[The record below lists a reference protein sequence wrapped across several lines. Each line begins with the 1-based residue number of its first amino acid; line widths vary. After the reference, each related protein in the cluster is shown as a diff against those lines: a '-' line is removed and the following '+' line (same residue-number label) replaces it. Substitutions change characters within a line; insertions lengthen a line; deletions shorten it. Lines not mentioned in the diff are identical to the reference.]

1 MLAFFLFPKEG
12 NVNYNRKATRFLNS
26 EGLDNPCRFMT
37 DTQVEKLSIRTTPHW
52 HTLFTGR
59 HIGIHRPD
67 GKICNWTARV
77 LTKDKLYRQKCLGSA
92 LDFGHGAI
100 DYRIALA
107 RALEWFDTDKVRALA
122 TTARAVGRVSEVNV
136 CPIGDVYSVGH
147 ALRDY
152 CEWTR
157 LARSTGGHYNNL
169 VLINHHLI
177 PNFAHLPLESF
188 NATHLRALAR
198 QVLET
203 PPKYG
208 FREMQPRQP
217 IENLS
222 HDELR
227 RRKRTFNSL
236 VTILKMAFKH
246 AWDNAEIESE
256 RPWRCLKRISVNYQ
270 PRTIFLD
277 RSECQ
282 RLLDECTPAL
292 RNLVLA
298 ALYSGCRV
306 GELGNLT
313 VGDVGQQGFGLRIG
327 AFKRSPARFVFL
339 PDEGMAFFLKL
350 SEGKGSQD
358 YVLTSDMG
366 KPWRKQHT
374 QLFRRAVARS
384 GLPKDLVFHGL
395 RHTYASDLVRRGVPL
410 DIVAKQLGHASSITV
425 SNTYGHFAEQFR
437 EEQVRT
443 RFSPLSQEQV
453 QSAKAMR
460 GELDQLWSSLQK
472 DDWRQYARL
481 EQNAPYPRQSFAN
494 PPREVAEF
502 FKDIDQTIA
511 GRSRNHH

>member
-1 MLAFFLFPKEG
+1 MT
-12 NVNYNRKATRFLNS
+12 YSRKADRFLKSAGMN
-26 EGLDNPCRFMT
+26 NPCRFMT
-37 DTQVEKLSIRTTPHW
+37 DGQVNALPIRSAPHW
-52 HTLFTGR
+52 HSLLTGR

-67 GKICNWTARV
+67 AKICNWTARV

-92 LDFGHGAI
+92 IEFGNGSI
-100 DYRIALA
+100 GYRDALA
-107 RALEWFDTDKVRALA
+107 RAFAWFDTAEVKALA
-122 TTARAVGRVSEVNV
+122 TTTRPVGRVSDVSI
-136 CPIGDVYSVGH
+136 CPIGDVYTVGH
-147 ALRDY
+147 AMKDY
-152 CEWTR
+152 CDWTR
-157 LARSTGGHYNNL
+157 LARSAGGHYNNL
-169 VLINHHLI
+169 VLINHHII
-177 PNFAHLPLESF
+177 PNFAHVPLKQF
-188 NATHLRALAR
+188 NAHHLRDLAK

-208 FREMQPRQP
+208 FRERQPRQP
-217 IENLS
+217 IEQLS

-256 RPWRCLKRISVNYQ
+256 RPWRCLKRIAVNHS

-282 RLLDECTPAL
+282 RLLKECTPAL

-306 GELGNLT
+306 GELGNLM
-313 VGDVGQQGFGLRIG
+313 VGDIGQQGFGLRIP

-339 PDEGMAFFLKL
+339 PDEGMAFFLSL
-350 SEGKGSQD
+350 CTGKGSQD
-358 YVLTSDMG
+358 YVLTSDMK

-384 GLPKDLVFHGL
+384 GLPRELVFHGL
-395 RHTYASDLVRRGVPL
+395 RHTYASDLVRQGVPL

-443 RFSPLSQEQV
+443 RFSPLSDDQIKNVE
-453 QSAKAMR
+453 AMR
-460 GELDQLWSSLQK
+460 PVLDQLWSSLQK
-472 DDWRQYARL
+472 DDWRAYARIDAGTL
-481 EQNAPYPRQSFAN
+481 KPRQSFAN
-494 PPREVAEF
+494 PAREVAEF
-502 FKDIDQTIA
+502 FAEID
-511 GRSRNHH
+511 GRVGRRSGWQMH

>member
-1 MLAFFLFPKEG
+1 M
-12 NVNYNRKATRFLNS
+12 NYSRKATHFLKA

-37 DTQVEKLSIRTTPHW
+37 DNQVGSLSIRCTPHW
-52 HTLFTGR
+52 HSLYTGR

-67 GKICNWTARV
+67 GKICNWTARI

-92 LDFGHGAI
+92 IDFGNGSI
-100 DYRIALA
+100 NYREALA
-107 RALEWFDTDKVRALA
+107 RAFEWFETDEIVALA
-122 TTARAVGRVSEVNV
+122 TASRPVGKVRDVSI

-147 ALRDY
+147 AVSDY
-152 CEWTR
+152 CDWTR

-169 VLINHHLI
+169 VLINYHI
-177 PNFAHLPLESF
+177 VPNFAHIPLEEF
-188 NATHLRALAR
+188 NATHLRELAK

-208 FREMQPRQP
+208 FREKQPKQP
-217 IENLS
+217 IEDLS
-222 HDELR
+222 QDELR

-236 VTILKMAFKH
+236 VSILKMAFKH
-246 AWDNAEIESE
+246 AWDNAEIDSE
-256 RPWRCLKRISVNYQ
+256 RPWRCLKRIAVNHA

-277 RSECQ
+277 RSECL
-282 RLLDECTPAL
+282 RLLAECTPAL

-313 VGDVGQQGFGLRIG
+313 VGDVGQQGFGLRIS
-327 AFKRSPARFVFL
+327 AFKRAPARFVFL
-339 PDEGMAFFLKL
+339 PDEGMAFFLGL
-350 SEGKGSQD
+350 CRGKGSQD

-384 GLPKDLVFHGL
+384 RLPNDLVFHGL

-410 DIVAKQLGHASSITV
+410 DLVAKQLGHANSVTV

-443 RFSPLSQEQV
+443 RFSPLSPEQV
-453 QSAKAMR
+453 RNAQQMKRA
-460 GELDQLWSSLQK
+460 LDELWSNLQTEN
-472 DDWRQYARL
+472 WRAYARVDAGTL
-481 EQNAPYPRQSFAN
+481 QPRQSFAN
-494 PPREVAEF
+494 PVREIAEYF
-502 FKDIDQTIA
+502 SQIDDLVHHSTTSET
-511 GRSRNHH
+511 RSH